1 MWKKGTISIPIEDGK
16 MVVCHY
22 QVKYYEEPSTY
33 GIKGGRI
40 SKLMIR
46 INGKVTC
53 NFDRGWDI
61 EPEDRESQLA
71 LAILMIEHN

>member
-1 MWKKGTISIPIEDGK
+1 MWKKGTISIPTEDGE

-22 QVKYYEEPSTY
+22 QVKYYKEPSIY
-33 GIKGGRI
+33 GINEGRI

-61 EPEDRESQLA
+61 VPEDRKSQLA